1 MPAQFSY
8 KNDSDED
15 ERVNPQ
21 ETARH
26 LQEQEQQSGYDRDFD
41 ALTNPDHLKKDGV
54 EGDKG
59 GDDSAKVRDAEDSG
73 GNWKS
78 NYGGNKSKGGK
89 TVTPM
94 NFRAIL
100 KKRGPL
106 GLIALLGLGG
116 GLAGTVLFSPGLL
129 LVHMKEALVDR
140 MDTQLTS
147 MDART
152 TKILGQKV
160 KSLTSGVCGSKI
172 SIKCKY
178 ATMSD
183 RQIKKFEKAGITVNP
198 GEKTS
203 ITGRTKPASFTF
215 KGREINASNFTG
227 EFNSNADFRVALK
240 NAYNPKFG
248 GFTDRVWTK
257 VATKLGINKTKALP
271 EGDDA
276 AKQKA
281 LEDQTKNGSK
291 LAIPNDDGVTCD
303 DNGKCTKV
311 DQDGKTQELTPAEAE
326 RARAAKKAAA
336 AAATEAAQ
344 EAGEEAA
351 EAIGKTAQ
359 GGLSA
364 VTSFIKVTGVADN
377 ACTAYSS
384 VRALGYAAKTV
395 RAVQLAHYAM
405 VFLNAADQIKAG
417 TFTSEDGAYLGG
429 ILTNVAYD
437 AVSGAKRK
445 AAMDSFG
452 MQYALFGT
460 AGKSDSYVSQF
471 MAGGGLTGDL
481 IAVTSYI
488 NVVLGNSPLAACKT
502 LQNPGVQFGSIAAG
516 IGLMLIPGVNVAV
529 TAGDIVKGVAA
540 AAVQV
545 GLAILPSLLKDIVAG
560 NSMNGIVGEDAGNAI
575 ASGSGKMMSDLSAGG
590 GNGLMSVDDA
600 VAYSQAQDSTI
611 AQYSAEDR
619 LTANPLDPTNSNT
632 FVGSM
637 VSKLLPYTFNM
648 NDISGSLANMGSFV
662 GSSLG
667 SLVPQSSAL
676 STEEIRQSYKSCTD
690 LDYKSLGIATDP
702 MCNPIY
708 GIPTQYLGKDPDA
721 VADSLIQ
728 TNQIDAET
736 GAAVSGSGYASYV
749 DNCVNRDRPIG
760 DVGDDFSKDPG
771 TACIINS
778 QQVADYALFTVD
790 QRVQDGMDDEG
801 TDPSAQD
808 TSSAY
813 EFYAPTD
820 NSSFVADVAPVKY
833 NAIGKNNE
841 IAAAPAKALTTQFT
855 TTDCLVSDSR
865 KVVSPLSY
873 KIGYGIV

>member
-248 GFTDRVWTK
+248 GFTDKVWTK

-281 LEDQTKNGSK
+281 LEDQTKNGQK
-291 LAIPNDDGVTCD
+291 FTIPDDGVICD
-303 DNGKCTKV
+303 DKGCKDKSGN
-311 DQDGKTQELTPAEAE
+311 ELSPEEADK
-326 RARAAKKAAA
+326 ARSIKKAAA
-336 AAATEAAQ
+336 TA
-344 EAGEEAA
+344 AA
-351 EAIGKTAQ
+351 EAVEEVGEQAAESIGQ
-359 GGLSA
+359 GVKG
-364 VTSFIKVTGVADN
+364 VTNFVKVTGAFDE

-384 VRALGYAAKTV
+384 IRALGYAAKTV
-395 RAVQLAHYAM
+395 RALQLARYAM

-488 NVVLGNSPLAACKT
+488 NAVLGNSPLGVCKT
-502 LQNPGVQFGSIAAG
+502 LSSPGVQFGSVAVGIA
-516 IGLMLIPGVNVAV
+516 LMLIPGVNVGVAA
-529 TAGDIVKGVAA
+529 TDIVKGVAA
-540 AAVQV
+540 VAVQV
-545 GLAILPSLLKDIVAG
+545 GLAILPNLLKDIVAG
-560 NSMNGIVGEDAGNAI
+560 NTLNGIVGEDAGNAI

-600 VAYSQAQDSTI
+600 VAYSQAQDQTV
-611 AQYSAEDR
+611 AMYSAEDR
-619 LTANPLDPTNSNT
+619 LTANPLDATDSNT
-632 FVGSM
+632 FVGSL
-637 VSKLLPYTFNM
+637 VGKLVPYAFNLS
-648 NDISGSLANMGSFV
+648 DVSGSLGNVGSFV

-667 SLVPQSSAL
+667 SLIPKSSAL
-676 STEEIRQSYKSCTD
+676 STEDTRQSYTSCTD
-690 LDYKSLGIATDP
+690 VDYKSLGIATDP

-736 GAAVSGSGYASYV
+736 GAAISGSGYASYV

-865 KVVSPLSY
+865 KVVSPFSY